1 MTRYHLHIVDDLI
14 VRAGILVE
22 KLKASS
28 IPDVKVSIV
37 VSRNDGFVVVSP
49 KGLQRT
55 W

>member
-1 MTRYHLHIVDDLI
+1 MYYLHIVDDLI
-14 VRAGILVE
+14 VRAGILMK

-37 VSRNDGFVVVSP
+37 ISRNDGLVVVSP
-49 KGLQRT
+49 KGLQMT